1 MPSINIQIFS
11 FNAGEWSPRLEGRV
25 DLQKYYSSCRICENF
40 IPMTH
45 GPVQRRP
52 GTYYVADAKY
62 FNRKARLV
70 PFEFSTKQAYIL
82 EFGHNYIRVYKD
94 RTQVQSGGVAYEVV
108 TTYTEDEIFELS
120 FAQSADILYIAHSAH
135 PPAMLT
141 RTSDTSWT
149 LSDVAFVD
157 GPYME
162 ENSDASLQLTPSAT
176 TGNITLTSNYDVFTA
191 ENIGS
196 FFNMKHASTYG
207 HVMITAFTGERN
219 VSATVISTL
228 GGTGATTIWR
238 EGAFSLRRGYPSC
251 VSFFEERLVWAC
263 TDYQPQTMFFSESAN
278 FYTHTPNGTDAG
290 DAMVYTINS
299 DQVNVIRWMV
309 PQDYLIV
316 GTTGGEW
323 KVGGETKD
331 DPITPTSVTVRR
343 QSTYGSSIV
352 SGLLLNDAVLF
363 VQRQGK
369 KVREISYDYKKDGY
383 VSADLTI
390 LAEHIAGD
398 GITSMDYQSEP
409 DSILWATRDDGVLL
423 GMTYERAQDVIG
435 WFRCVTDGE
444 FESVAIIPGDGEDEI
459 WVTVKRVIAG
469 ETKRF
474 VEYFSARDFGSLKE
488 DGFFVDS
495 GLTWDTGTA
504 ASSFSGLDHL
514 AGATVDICADGAAL
528 EQQIVSPDGAITLDA
543 DYEVVH
549 IGLPFSSTLKPMR
562 IEGGG
567 GLGTSQ
573 GQIKSIHHAT
583 VRVDKTLSCQVG
595 PSFDKLHDISF
606 GMDPELY
613 TGDTYKVPLK
623 GGLNTNGDVMIYVDK
638 PLPCTILGIIL
649 EADVYDT
656 RGNRGE

>member
-1 MPSINIQIFS
+1 MPSQNICISS

-25 DLQKYYSSCRICENF
+25 DLEKYYNAVRLCENF

-52 GTYYVADAKY
+52 GTYYVASTKY
-62 FNRKARLV
+62 FNRKCRLV
-70 PFEFSTKQAYIL
+70 PFEFSTTQAYVL

-94 RTQVQSGGVAYEVV
+94 QAQVESGGSAYEVV

-120 FAQSADILYIAHSAH
+120 FAQSADTLYIAHSAH
-135 PPAMLT
+135 KPAMLT
-141 RTSDTSWT
+141 RTAHTSWT
-149 LSDVAFVD
+149 LTDITFVD

-162 ENSDASLQLTPSAT
+162 ENGNGSYPVTPSAT
-176 TGNITLTSNYDVFTA
+176 TGNITMTCTADLWTA
-191 ENIGS
+191 ENVGS
-196 FFNMKHASTYG
+196 FWNLKHSTTYG
-207 HVMITAFTGERN
+207 YVLITGFTGERE
-219 VSATVISTL
+219 VSATVLVTL
-228 GGTGATTIWR
+228 GGTTATAVWR
-238 EGAFSLRRGYPSC
+238 EGAFSARRGYPAC

-263 TDYQPQTMFFSESAN
+263 TDYQPQTMFFSESAD
-278 FYTHTPNGTDAG
+278 FYTHTPNGTNAA

-323 KVGGETKD
+323 KVGGATKD

-343 QSTYGSSIV
+343 QSTYGSNTV

-383 VSADLTI
+383 VAADLTI

-409 DSILWATRDDGVLL
+409 DSILWATRADGVLL
-423 GMTYERAQDVIG
+423 GLTYERAQDVIG

-444 FESVAIIPGDGEDEI
+444 FESVAVIPGVGEDEI
-459 WVTVKRVIAG
+459 WVTVKRVING
-469 ETKRF
+469 ETRRF
-474 VEYFSARDFGSLKE
+474 VEFFSARDFGSLRE

-504 ASSFSGLDHL
+504 ASTFSGLTHL

-528 EQQIVSPDGAITLDA
+528 EQKIVSPAGVVTLDEE
-543 DYEVVH
+543 YEVVH
-549 IGLPFSSTLKPMR
+549 IGLPFNSTLKPMR

-567 GLGTSQ
+567 GLGTAQ
-573 GQIKSIHHAT
+573 GQIKSVHHAT
-583 VRVDKTLSCQVG
+583 VRLDKTLSCQIG
-595 PSFDKLHDISF
+595 PSIDKLHDISF
-606 GMDPELY
+606 GVDPELY

-623 GGLNTNGDVMIYVDK
+623 GGLNTQGDVMVYVDK
-638 PLPCTILGIIL
+638 PLPCTILGIVL
-649 EADVYDT
+649 EVDVYDT
-656 RGNRGE
+656 RGNRG